1 MLAFIA
7 VISVVRDCNCFMISA
22 RVVWLA
28 MAENDEGEGGEGGE
42 LCLWGAAAVEVSV
55 DWDCEDEDRLIPDT
69 RL

>member
-1 MLAFIA
+1 
-7 VISVVRDCNCFMISA
+7 
-22 RVVWLA
+22 